1 MSQDQEQKVC
11 SSCGASLPKNAEKC
25 PKCGCKVLKIK
36 FVSKPTVATL
46 DFIAEQVW
54 NRKSAPEYL
63 IYHFASGEV
72 ERASQ
77 IDLGETDGRDR
88 KIVYV
93 PVDNDALRKGLVI
106 VPTGITE
113 TTFKEVFSEID
124 AFASRAYDA
133 CGQDTTVKLL
143 TRVGVGSWFLDRFVD
158 DPKFDIAGAG
168 KFAPLL
174 PIRGPSQSGK
184 NRLAFVLRLLSYRP
198 YFEMSTYR
206 IPSLYRPLDLW
217 QGTLILDEADF
228 TNTTEKS
235 ELIHFLNCRA
245 TGTPVSRQNPKN
257 PRITD
262 TFANFGLTILTQR
275 RAFDDDAT
283 ENRSLPF
290 YSETSDKKLPVIET
304 DQMLKEGL
312 ALQNKLLFLRMR
324 YFRDFVIQK
333 DQWIND
339 LIDPRLVASLLPL
352 LALSKYEP
360 SLRETITETALAV
373 QKLKIEE
380 KANSMD
386 GLLVNYFW
394 EKASDGLFSQWQPN
408 TYYFLE
414 SGEIEKTEGNE
425 EKLTTRPLTTSELA
439 QHFKWSSQSIRKGI
453 KSLNLCR
460 KGLPAFV
467 RDGKKSYRVI
477 FFEGDKFEKRLREF
491 VVDYT
496 PKDLFKRQSVTGV
509 TLVTLFTCGETQ
521 KEASEQDATPHRETV
536 TPVTTVTFQY
546 RRYASAQTCE
556 FCGENLVE
564 YEINDL
570 QNQELLFRC
579 ASCFEKMRVR
589 FSNAVWKEM
598 P

>member
-1 MSQDQEQKVC
+1 MKESENKVC
-11 SSCGASLPKNAEKC
+11 SNCGASLPKGKKKC
-25 PKCGCKVLKIK
+25 PKCGHEEPKIR
-36 FVSKPTVATL
+36 FIAKPTVATSEFL
-46 DFIAEQVW
+46 AEQIW
-54 NRKSAPEYL
+54 NRKAAPEYL
-63 IYHFASGEV
+63 IYHFSSGSTES
-72 ERASQ
+72 ASQ
-77 IDLGETDGRDR
+77 IDLGETDGRGR

-93 PVDNDALRKGLVI
+93 PVDNEALRKGLVI
-106 VPTGITE
+106 CPTGITE
-113 TTFKEVFSEID
+113 TSFKEVFSEID
-124 AFASRAYDA
+124 DFARRAYDA
-133 CGQDTTVKLL
+133 CGQNSMLSLL
-143 TRVGVGSWFLDRFVD
+143 TRVVVGSWFLDRFVSN
-158 DPKFDIAGAG
+158 PEFDVAGAG

-206 IPSLYRPLDLW
+206 IPSLYRPLDVW

-228 TNTTEKS
+228 ANTTEKS

-245 TGTPVSRQNPKN
+245 TGTPLSRQNPKN

-262 TFANFGLTILTQR
+262 TFSNFGLTILTQR
-275 RAFDDDAT
+275 KAFDDNAT
-283 ENRSLPF
+283 ESRALPF
-290 YSETSDKKLPVIET
+290 YSETSDKRLPVVET

-324 YFRDFVIQK
+324 YFRDVVIEK

-339 LIDPRLVASLLPL
+339 LADYRLIASLLPL

-360 SLRETITETALAV
+360 SLRNTITETAKAV

-394 EKASDGLFSQWQPN
+394 EKVSEGLFSQWQPN

-414 SGEIEKTEGNE
+414 SVEIEKREGQE
-425 EKLTTRPLTTSELA
+425 ILTTRPLTTSELA
-439 QHFKWSSQSIRKGI
+439 QHFKWSARSIRKGI
-453 KSLNLCR
+453 KSLNLCK

-467 RDGKKSYRVI
+467 KVGRKSYRVI
-477 FFEGDKFEKRLREF
+477 FFEGDRLERRLKEF
-491 VVDYT
+491 VVGYK
-496 PKDLFKRQSVTGV
+496 PKDLFKIQSVVTDV
-509 TLVTLFTCGETQ
+509 TLVTLLIHGDAQ
-521 KEASEQDATPHRETV
+521 GKEQEADV
-536 TPVTTVTFQY
+536 TPRIESVTSVTSVTFQY
-546 RRYASAQTCE
+546 RRYASAETCE
-556 FCGENLVE
+556 FCGESPVE

-570 QNQELLFRC
+570 QNKELLYRC
-579 ASCFEKMRVR
+579 ASCFEKMRGR
-589 FSNAVWKEM
+589 FKNAVWKEM